1 MRRDH
6 GLAAQ
11 LTEVRRI
18 VEVGAASLAA
28 RRRTAEDLRR
38 MREALT
44 RAEAALDERDVE
56 AFSQADIDF
65 HQAVLGAC
73 GNHFVPALLVPVD
86 AALREIRLQTSED
99 VAASRRALV
108 MHGRVHDAVRRRAGQ
123 AAADAMRL
131 HLDETR
137 RHIES
142 MTDADDAR
150 RLAETSDD
158 LSERVET
165 GMSEGSAQAAQP
177 GVVPEPGQRRDDRAV
192 HRALH
197 ELGAHPGG
205 AAVGP
210 TDDRHRADR

>member
-1 MRRDH
+1 M
-6 GLAAQ
+6 
-11 LTEVRRI
+11 
-18 VEVGAASLAA
+18 
-28 RRRTAEDLRR
+28 
-38 MREALT
+38 
-44 RAEAALDERDVE
+44 
-56 AFSQADIDF
+56 
-65 HQAVLGAC
+65 LGAC

-150 RLAETSDD
+150 
-158 LSERVET
+158 
-165 GMSEGSAQAAQP
+165 
-177 GVVPEPGQRRDDRAV
+177 
-192 HRALH
+192 
-197 ELGAHPGG
+197 
-205 AAVGP
+205 
-210 TDDRHRADR
+210 